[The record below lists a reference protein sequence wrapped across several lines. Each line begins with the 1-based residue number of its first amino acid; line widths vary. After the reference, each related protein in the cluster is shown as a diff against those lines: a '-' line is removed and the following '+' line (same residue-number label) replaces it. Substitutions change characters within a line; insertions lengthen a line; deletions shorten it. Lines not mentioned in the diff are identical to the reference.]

1 MLRCSRRCRWYLLVA
16 LSAYLTEQPPSL
28 ATNVAPEREGS
39 TVVIDGVSR
48 TYPASA
54 GPAAGVFGVYATLTA
69 GSFVTVSGPS
79 GSGKS
84 TLLNLVAALDRPTS
98 GRLVVDGRDI
108 AAAPERE
115 RAEYR
120 LRLAGCLFQDAPLV
134 GELSVANN
142 VMLPGLL
149 ARSDRRQVRRRA
161 GELLERVGLD
171 KQSDRFPAQL
181 SVGQR
186 QRAALARALMNR
198 PRLLLADEPTGNLDR
213 TTGRQVME
221 LLAGAQQEGCTVVVV
236 THDPEIAAAG
246 DQHLRLLDGRLVA

>member
-1 MLRCSRRCRWYLLVA
+1 MVLD
-16 LSAYLTEQPPSL
+16 
-28 ATNVAPEREGS
+28 N
-39 TVVIDGVSR
+39 VSR

-54 GPAAGVFGVYATLTA
+54 GPAAGVFCICAQLAA

-84 TLLNLVAALDRPTS
+84 TLLNLVAALDHPTG
-98 GRLVVDGRDI
+98 GRLLVDGRDI
-108 AAAPERE
+108 AASSERE

-120 LRLAGCLFQDAPLV
+120 LRLVGCLFQDAPLV

-142 VMLPGLL
+142 VVLPGLL
-149 ARSDRRQVRRRA
+149 ARTDRRAARGRA
-161 GELLERVGLD
+161 QELLERVGLGT
-171 KQSDRFPAQL
+171 QATLFPAQL

-213 TTGRQVME
+213 ATGRQVME
-221 LLAGAQQEGCTVVVV
+221 LLADAQAEGCTVVVV
-236 THDPEIAAAG
+236 THDPEIAEAG
-246 DQHLRLLDGRLVA
+246 DQHLRLLDGHLVA

>member
-1 MLRCSRRCRWYLLVA
+1 VALPAYLADKPRPVASRR
-16 LSAYLTEQPPSL
+16 
-28 ATNVAPEREGS
+28 GIG
-39 TVVIDGVSR
+39 VVIDDVSR

-54 GPAAGVFGVYATLTA
+54 GPAAGVFGICAELTA

-84 TLLNLVAALDRPTS
+84 TLLNLVAALDHPTS

-120 LRLAGCLFQDAPLV
+120 LRLVGCLFQDAPLI

-142 VMLPGLL
+142 VVLPGLL
-149 ARSDRRQVRRRA
+149 ARSDRREARDRA
-161 GELLERVGLD
+161 QELLDRVGLSM
-171 KQSDRFPAQL
+171 QSAMFPAQL

-213 TTGRQVME
+213 ATGRQVME
-221 LLAGAQQEGCTVVVV
+221 LVAGAQAEGCTVVVV